1 MEVCAASALT
11 LGEGLLCCA
20 ARRSRVTSTALESA
34 PRESTGIAR
43 TLADF
48 AHELSPS
55 AIPAAIR
62 ERAKELI
69 LDAVGVALASTR
81 YDFARRTLAAMSG
94 FGSDPRGVPVIG
106 SPVRL
111 SARDAALVNGV
122 LVHGLDFD
130 DTHTAGVVHAT
141 ASSFPCALSAACL
154 HGAHGRDLLAAYVL
168 GVEVAARL
176 GAVARGGFHQVG
188 FHPTGVAG
196 AFACALLAGKLGG
209 LDAERLVSAQ
219 GIALSVASGS
229 FEFLASGAWTKRL
242 HPGWAA
248 ASGIT
253 VAALAEHGFVG
264 PPEPYEGRFGLYAS
278 YLGPLRAQ
286 CDPALATAGLGS
298 TWELANVAVKPYP
311 ACHFVHACAD
321 AARALARAHG
331 LRAEDVAHVRALVPR
346 EVVQTVCEPVA
357 AKRSPQNSYEA
368 QFSIPYAIATS
379 LVRGRLGLAE
389 LEDDAVRDPATRA
402 LMERIDYEVDPA
414 SGFPATY
421 SGALVVRTRD
431 GRTLEH
437 REQANR
443 GCAERPLTG
452 DEITAK
458 FLDNAMP
465 VVGARRAAAL
475 RDEILALDR
484 IAAARLAEA
493 LAVAAAD

>member
-1 MEVCAASALT
+1 M
-11 LGEGLLCCA
+11 
-20 ARRSRVTSTALESA
+20 STALESP
-34 PRESTGIAR
+34 PRGHPGIAH
-43 TLADF
+43 TIAAF
-48 AHELSPS
+48 AQELSPS
-55 AIPAAIR
+55 GIPAAVR
-62 ERAKELI
+62 ARAKELI
-69 LDAVGVALASTR
+69 LDAVGVAFASTR
-81 YDFARRTLAAMSG
+81 HDFARRTLAAMSA
-94 FGSDPRGVPVIG
+94 FGTDPRGVPVIG

-141 ASSFPCALSAACL
+141 ASAFPCALSAACRR
-154 HGAHGRDLLAAYVL
+154 GAHGRDLLTAYVL

-196 AFACALLAGKLGG
+196 AFACAVLAGKLLG
-209 LDAERLVSAQ
+209 LDAARLASAQ

-229 FEFLASGAWTKRL
+229 FEFLATGAWTKRL

-278 YLGPLRAQ
+278 YLGPLRSE
-286 CDPALATAGLGS
+286 CDLSLATAGLGA

-311 ACHFVHACAD
+311 ACHFVHACVD
-321 AARALARAHG
+321 AALALARAHD
-331 LRAEDVAHVRALVPR
+331 LRPEDVAHVRALVPR
-346 EVVQTVCEPVA
+346 EVVQTVCEPA
-357 AKRSPQNSYEA
+357 SAKQSPQSAYEA
-368 QFSIPYAIATS
+368 QFSIPYAVATA

-389 LEDDAVRDPATRA
+389 LEDDALRDPATRA
-402 LMERIDYEVDPA
+402 LMQRIDYEVDPE

-421 SGALVVRTRD
+421 SGALVLRTRD
-431 GRTLEH
+431 GRTLTH

-443 GCAERPLTG
+443 GCAERPLSG
-452 DEITAK
+452 DEIAAK
-458 FLDNAMP
+458 FLDNAAP
-465 VVGARRAAAL
+465 VLGEPRAAAL
-475 RDEILALDR
+475 RERILALDD
-484 IAAARLAEA
+484 ADAERLADA
-493 LAVAAAD
+493 LATPAAG